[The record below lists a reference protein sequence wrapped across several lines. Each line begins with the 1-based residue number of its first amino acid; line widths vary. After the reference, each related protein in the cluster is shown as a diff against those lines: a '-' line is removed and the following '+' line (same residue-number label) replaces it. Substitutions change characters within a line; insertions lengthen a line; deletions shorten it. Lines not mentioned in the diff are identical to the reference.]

1 MVALLF
7 TGAHKEELQL
17 VVQFN
22 HVINGRALT
31 LDTATYYNAL
41 AQPYTVTKFKYYISQ
56 ITLTDVNGKEYCDSA
71 SYLIDEEEP
80 ESKKVVLHLVP
91 QANYKQI
98 SFLIGVDSLRN
109 CSGAQEG
116 ALDPMHGMFWTW
128 NTGYI
133 FMKLEGRSPDSKA
146 TAHLLEYHIGGY
158 KAPANSI
165 RRVTLSFSAVINP
178 LTTNGYTI
186 SIDADAGE
194 LLQTPTTVDFSKL
207 PAVTD
212 FHNAEMLAD
221 NYKDMFRLSD
231 TK

>member
-17 VVQFN
+17 VLQFN

-56 ITLTDVNGKEYCDSA
+56 ITLTDVNGKEYRDSA
-71 SYLIDEEEP
+71 SYLIDEEAP

-194 LLQTPTTVDFSKL
+194 LLQTPTTVDFCKL